1 VAESP
6 RPEVSCSADPWAE
19 WLLHRRD
26 GDDPATR
33 EVTVRALHRIR
44 ETVAR
49 KLALKEGDRV
59 LDVGCGDGLVG
70 PRAAEL
76 VGPDGHVT
84 LSDFSEQL
92 LRHAAEAAAAAGLAA
107 RCSFVHSALPDLDG
121 LPDASYDVVT
131 IRSVLIYVADKAAA
145 LAAVYRVLRPGGR
158 VSLFEPINSFSAPS
172 DPNRLWG
179 FAVDGALAEAAA
191 VSRAAAAN
199 APEHATM
206 LGFDERD
213 LFALALGA
221 GLVDVRMDY
230 HAELTGGSPPAA
242 DVDAFLS
249 TAPNPLAPTYGELL
263 TRALPPDG
271 AAKLRARLARAFAER
286 DFVRRAAVTHLSAR
300 RPI

>member
-1 VAESP
+1 
-6 RPEVSCSADPWAE
+6 
-19 WLLHRRD
+19 
-26 GDDPATR
+26 
-33 EVTVRALHRIR
+33 LHRIR
-44 ETVAR
+44 DKV
-49 KLALKEGDRV
+49 LADAGVGPGDRV

-70 PRAAEL
+70 LRAAEL

-84 LSDFSEQL
+84 LSDFSTQL
-92 LRHAAEAAAAAGLAA
+92 LRHAADAAGAAGLAA
-107 RCSFVHSALPDLDG
+107 RCSFVHSSLPELDG
-121 LPDASYDVVT
+121 LPDAAFDVVT

-145 LAAVYRVLRPGGR
+145 LAAVRRVLRPGGR
-158 VSLFEPINSFSAPS
+158 VSLFEPINSFGAPAE
-172 DPNRLWG
+172 PGRLWG

-221 GLVDVRMDY
+221 GLVDVRLDY
-230 HAELTGGSPPAA
+230 HAELTAGSPPAA
-242 DVDAFLS
+242 DLHAFLA

-263 TRALPPDG
+263 TRALSPD
-271 AAKLRARLARAFAER
+271 AAEKLRSRLARSFAER
-286 DFVRRAAVTHLSAR
+286 DFVRRAAVAHMSAR

>member
-1 VAESP
+1 VAG
-6 RPEVSCSADPWAE
+6 VADPWAE

-33 EVTVRALHRIR
+33 AVTVRALHRIR
-44 ETVAR
+44 DKVLADAAVAPG
-49 KLALKEGDRV
+49 ERV

-70 PRAAEL
+70 LRAAEL

-84 LSDFSEQL
+84 FTDFSALL
-92 LRHAAEAAAAAGLAA
+92 LRHAADAAAAVGLAD
-107 RCSFVHSALPDLDG
+107 RCSFVRSALPGLAE
-121 LPDASYDVVT
+121 LPDAAFDVVT

-158 VSLFEPINSFSAPS
+158 VALFEPINSFGAPA
-172 DPNRLWG
+172 DPQRLWG
-179 FAVDGALAEAAA
+179 FAVDGALAEAAR

-213 LFALALGA
+213 LLALVLGA

-230 HAELTGGSPPAA
+230 HAEITGGAPPAA
-242 DVDAFLS
+242 DVDAFLT
-249 TAPNPLAPTYGELL
+249 TAANPLAPTYGELL
-263 TRALPPDG
+263 TRALNPD
-271 AAKLRARLARAFAER
+271 AAARLRARLARSFAER
-286 DFVRRAAVTHLSAR
+286 DFVRRAAVAHLVAR
-300 RPI
+300 RPSAAP